1 MNMKKLLLFFV
12 PTLFSVSVQA
22 QADRFA
28 YAITDQQVGGANW
41 HFLRRIDLA
50 GGTVTQALF
59 EGMNT
64 QRTVYQAGSGK
75 AVTTP
80 EAPFQSGVAAMALD
94 PRTNRLFYTPM
105 QIDQLRYIDLNTWKT
120 YYVSNTPMVNNRTT
134 LDAGAMVT
142 RMTIAPDGYV
152 YALTNDA
159 RHLVRFSTG
168 GLPVIEDLGSLV
180 DDPANNGQSVHLSCT
195 SFGGDMIAD
204 DKGNLYL
211 MTSAQYL
218 FRINIRS
225 KVASYL
231 GTVKGLPAG
240 YSVNGMAV
248 TDKNQILVTSAV
260 QPGYFLVD
268 PATWTAMAWPVKERS
283 WNGSDLANGNVLRSN
298 VTFANVKPE
307 TPQLLETGKGS
318 MTVYP
323 NPILNNQFQLRL
335 RDLLPGGYQLE
346 ITDML
351 GRQVMNQAVQIS
363 LENST
368 LPVVLPKGQ
377 TQGLYLIK
385 LSGTES
391 RQSYQQKFLIQ

>member
-1 MNMKKLLLFFV
+1 MKKILPLLSL
-12 PTLFSVSVQA
+12 TACSLLSQA
-22 QADRFA
+22 QSDRFV
-28 YAITDQQVGGANW
+28 YAITDQQSGGSNW
-41 HFLRRIDLA
+41 HFLRRIDLSNA
-50 GGTVTQALF
+50 HVTQSLY
-59 EGMNT
+59 EGLNT
-64 QRTVYQAGSGK
+64 QRPVFQAGTGK
-75 AVTTP
+75 ATLTSD
-80 EAPFQSGVAAMALD
+80 APFQSGVAAMALD
-94 PRTNRLFYTPM
+94 PRTNRLFFTPM
-105 QIDQLRYIDLNTWKT
+105 QIDQLRYIDLNNWKT
-120 YYVSNTPMVNNRTT
+120 YYVSGTPLANNRTT
-134 LDAGAMVT
+134 TTDAGAMVT
-142 RMTIAPDGYV
+142 RMTIGNDGYG

-159 RHLVRFSTG
+159 RHLIRFTTG

-180 DDPANNGQSVHLSCT
+180 DDAANNGQSVHLSCT

-211 MTSAQYL
+211 MTSAQYI
-218 FRINIRS
+218 FRINIAT
-225 KVASYL
+225 KVATHL
-231 GTVKGLPAG
+231 GTIKGLPAG
-240 YSVNGMAV
+240 FSINGMAV

-260 QPGYFLVD
+260 QPGYFLID
-268 PATWTAMAWPVKERS
+268 AANWTAAAWPVKETS

-298 VTFANVKPE
+298 VTVANVKPE

-318 MTVYP
+318 MSIYP

-335 RDLLPGGYQLE
+335 RDLLPGGYHLE